1 MSSDI
6 KIKVQ
11 SFGRFLSNMVM
22 PNIGAFI
29 AWGIITALFI
39 PTGWLPNETLAKLVG
54 PMITYLLP
62 LLIGYTGGKLVG
74 GERGGVVGAITTMGV
89 IVGADMPM
97 FLGSMIAGPLGGWCI
112 KHFDRWVDGKIK
124 SGFEMLVNNFSAGII
139 GMILAILAFLGI
151 GPIVEALSKML
162 AAGVNFMVVHDMLPL
177 ASIFVEPAKILFLNN
192 AINHGIFSP
201 LGIQQSHELG
211 KSIFFLIEANPG
223 PGMGV
228 LLAYMFFGRGSA
240 KQSAGG
246 AAIIHFLGG
255 IHEIYFPYVL
265 MNPRLILAVILGGMT
280 GVFTLTILG
289 GGLVSPAS
297 PGSILAVL
305 AMTPKGAYFANIA
318 GVCAAMAVSF
328 VVSAILLK
336 TSKVKE
342 EDDIEAATRRM
353 QDMKAESKGAS
364 PLSAGDVTNDLSH
377 VRKIIVACDAGVF
390 MSSDIKIKV
399 QSFGRFLSNMVMP
412 NIGAF
417 IAWGIITALF
427 IPTGWLPNETL
438 AKLVGPMITYLL
450 PLLIG
455 YTGGKLVGGERGGV
469 VGAITTM
476 GVIVGADMPMFL
488 GSMIAG
494 PLGGWCIKH
503 FDRWVDGKIKSGF
516 EMLVNNFSAGII
528 GMILAILAFLGIGPI
543 VEALSKMLAAG
554 VNFMVVHDML
564 PLASIFVEPAKILFL
579 NNAINHGIFSPL
591 GIQQSHELGKSIF
604 FLIEAN
610 PGPGM
615 GVLLAYMFFGRG
627 SAKQSA
633 GGAAII
639 HFLGGIHEIYFPYVL
654 MNPRLILAVIL
665 GGMTGVFTLTIL
677 GGGLVSPASPGS
689 ILAVLAM
696 TPKGAYFAN
705 IAGVCAAMA
714 VSFVVSAI
722 LLKTSKVKEE
732 DDIEAATRRMQDM
745 KAESKG
751 ASPLSAG
758 DVTNDL
764 SHVRKIIVACDAGM
778 GSSAMGAGV
787 LRKKIQ
793 DAGLSQISVTNSA
806 INNLP
811 PDVDLVI
818 THRDLT
824 ERAMR
829 QVPQAQHISLTNFLD
844 SGLYTSLTERLVA
857 AQRHTA
863 NEEKVKDSLK
873 DSFDDSSANLFKLG
887 AENIFLGRK
896 AATKE
901 EAIRFAGEQLVKGGY
916 VEPEYVQAML
926 DREKLTPTYLGESI
940 AVPHGTVEAKDRV
953 LKTGVVF
960 CQYPEG
966 VRFGEEEDDIARLV
980 IGIAARNNE
989 HIQVITSLTNA
1000 LDDESVIERLAH
1012 TTSVDEVLE
1021 LLAGRK

>member
-1 MSSDI
+1 MSSDF

-62 LLIGYTGGKLVG
+62 LLIGYTGGRLVG
-74 GERGGVVGAITTMGV
+74 GDRGGVVGAITTMGV

-97 FLGSMIAGPLGGWCI
+97 FLGAMIAGPLGGWAI
-112 KHFDRWVDGKIK
+112 KKFDVWVDGKIK

-151 GPIVEALSKML
+151 GPAVEVLSKLL
-162 AAGVNFMVVHDMLPL
+162 AAGVNFMVAHDMLPL

-201 LGIQQSHELG
+201 LGIQQSHDLG

-280 GVFTLTILG
+280 GVFTLSVLG

-318 GVCAAMAVSF
+318 AICAAMAVSF

-353 QDMKAESKGAS
+353 QDMKSQSKGVAAT
-364 PLSAGDVTNDLSH
+364 PLAAGDVS
-377 VRKIIVACDAGVF
+377 
-390 MSSDIKIKV
+390 
-399 QSFGRFLSNMVMP
+399 
-412 NIGAF
+412 
-417 IAWGIITALF
+417 
-427 IPTGWLPNETL
+427 
-438 AKLVGPMITYLL
+438 
-450 PLLIG
+450 
-455 YTGGKLVGGERGGV
+455 
-469 VGAITTM
+469 
-476 GVIVGADMPMFL
+476 
-488 GSMIAG
+488 
-494 PLGGWCIKH
+494 
-503 FDRWVDGKIKSGF
+503 
-516 EMLVNNFSAGII
+516 
-528 GMILAILAFLGIGPI
+528 
-543 VEALSKMLAAG
+543 
-554 VNFMVVHDML
+554 
-564 PLASIFVEPAKILFL
+564 
-579 NNAINHGIFSPL
+579 
-591 GIQQSHELGKSIF
+591 
-604 FLIEAN
+604 
-610 PGPGM
+610 
-615 GVLLAYMFFGRG
+615 
-627 SAKQSA
+627 
-633 GGAAII
+633 
-639 HFLGGIHEIYFPYVL
+639 
-654 MNPRLILAVIL
+654 
-665 GGMTGVFTLTIL
+665 
-677 GGGLVSPASPGS
+677 
-689 ILAVLAM
+689 
-696 TPKGAYFAN
+696 
-705 IAGVCAAMA
+705 
-714 VSFVVSAI
+714 
-722 LLKTSKVKEE
+722 
-732 DDIEAATRRMQDM
+732 
-745 KAESKG
+745 
-751 ASPLSAG
+751 
-758 DVTNDL
+758 NDL

-787 LRKKIQ
+787 LRKKVA

-806 INNLP
+806 INSLP

-857 AQRHTA
+857 AQRHED
-863 NEEKVKDSLK
+863 NEVKVRTSLQ
-873 DSFDDSSANLFKLG
+873 DSFDESNSHLFRLG
-887 AENIFLGRK
+887 AENIFLGRT
-896 AATKE
+896 ASHKE

-916 VEPEYVQAML
+916 VQPEYVEAML
-926 DREKLTPTYLGESI
+926 EREKLTPTYLGESI

-960 CQYPEG
+960 CQYPAG

-980 IGIAARNNE
+980 IGIAA
-989 HIQVITSLTNA
+989 
-1000 LDDESVIERLAH
+1000 
-1012 TTSVDEVLE
+1012 
-1021 LLAGRK
+1021 

>member
-39 PTGWLPNETLAKLVG
+39 PTGWLPNETLAKLVS

-62 LLIGYTGGKLVG
+62 LLIGFTGGRLVG
-74 GERGGVVGAITTMGV
+74 GDRGGVVGAITTMGV

-97 FLGSMIAGPLGGWCI
+97 FLGAMIAGPLGGYCI
-112 KHFDRWVDGKIK
+112 KKFDAAVDGKIK

-151 GPIVEALSKML
+151 GPAVEVLSKAL

-228 LLAYMFFGRGSA
+228 LMAYMFFGRGSA

-265 MNPRLILAVILGGMT
+265 MNPRLLLAVILGGMT
-280 GVFTLTILG
+280 GVFTLSVLN

-305 AMTPKGAYFANIA
+305 AMTPKGSYFANITA
-318 GVCAAMAVSF
+318 ILAALVVSF
-328 VVSAILLK
+328 VISSILLK

-342 EDDIEAATRRM
+342 EDEDIEAATRRV
-353 QDMKAESKGAS
+353 QDMKAESKGA
-364 PLSAGDVTNDLSH
+364 
-377 VRKIIVACDAGVF
+377 
-390 MSSDIKIKV
+390 
-399 QSFGRFLSNMVMP
+399 
-412 NIGAF
+412 
-417 IAWGIITALF
+417 TA
-427 IPTGWLPNETL
+427 
-438 AKLVGPMITYLL
+438 
-450 PLLIG
+450 
-455 YTGGKLVGGERGGV
+455 
-469 VGAITTM
+469 
-476 GVIVGADMPMFL
+476 
-488 GSMIAG
+488 
-494 PLGGWCIKH
+494 
-503 FDRWVDGKIKSGF
+503 
-516 EMLVNNFSAGII
+516 
-528 GMILAILAFLGIGPI
+528 
-543 VEALSKMLAAG
+543 
-554 VNFMVVHDML
+554 
-564 PLASIFVEPAKILFL
+564 
-579 NNAINHGIFSPL
+579 
-591 GIQQSHELGKSIF
+591 
-604 FLIEAN
+604 
-610 PGPGM
+610 
-615 GVLLAYMFFGRG
+615 
-627 SAKQSA
+627 
-633 GGAAII
+633 
-639 HFLGGIHEIYFPYVL
+639 
-654 MNPRLILAVIL
+654 
-665 GGMTGVFTLTIL
+665 
-677 GGGLVSPASPGS
+677 
-689 ILAVLAM
+689 
-696 TPKGAYFAN
+696 
-705 IAGVCAAMA
+705 
-714 VSFVVSAI
+714 
-722 LLKTSKVKEE
+722 
-732 DDIEAATRRMQDM
+732 
-745 KAESKG
+745 
-751 ASPLSAG
+751 LSAG

-787 LRKKIQ
+787 LRKKVQ
-793 DAGLSQISVTNSA
+793 DAGLTNISVTNSA
-806 INNLP
+806 INSLP

-844 SGLYTSLTERLVA
+844 SGLYTNLTERLVA
-857 AQRHTA
+857 AQRHTD
-863 NEEKVKDSLK
+863 NEAKVTTSLK
-873 DSFDDSSANLFKLG
+873 DSFDEANSNLFKLG
-887 AENIFLGRK
+887 AENIFLGRT
-896 AATKE
+896 ANTKE

-916 VEPEYVQAML
+916 VEPEYVEAML

-960 CQYPEG
+960 CQYPQG

-1000 LDDESVIERLAH
+1000 LDDETVIERLAQ
-1012 TTSVDEVLE
+1012 TSSVEEVLA
-1021 LLAGRK
+1021 LLNK

>member
-89 IVGADMPM
+89 IVGANMPM
-97 FLGSMIAGPLGGWCI
+97 FLGSMIAGPLGGWAI
-112 KHFDRWVDGKIK
+112 KKFDVWVDGKIK

-151 GPIVEALSKML
+151 GPAVEVLSKIL
-162 AAGVNFMVVHDMLPL
+162 AAGVNFMVAHEMLPL

-280 GVFTLTILG
+280 GVFTLTILN

-318 GVCAAMAVSF
+318 AIIAAMAVSF
-328 VVSAILLK
+328 VVAAVLLK

-353 QDMKAESKGAS
+353 QDMKAQSKGGAT
-364 PLSAGDVTNDLSH
+364 PLAAGDV
-377 VRKIIVACDAGVF
+377 A
-390 MSSDIKIKV
+390 
-399 QSFGRFLSNMVMP
+399 
-412 NIGAF
+412 
-417 IAWGIITALF
+417 
-427 IPTGWLPNETL
+427 
-438 AKLVGPMITYLL
+438 
-450 PLLIG
+450 
-455 YTGGKLVGGERGGV
+455 
-469 VGAITTM
+469 
-476 GVIVGADMPMFL
+476 
-488 GSMIAG
+488 
-494 PLGGWCIKH
+494 
-503 FDRWVDGKIKSGF
+503 
-516 EMLVNNFSAGII
+516 
-528 GMILAILAFLGIGPI
+528 
-543 VEALSKMLAAG
+543 
-554 VNFMVVHDML
+554 
-564 PLASIFVEPAKILFL
+564 
-579 NNAINHGIFSPL
+579 
-591 GIQQSHELGKSIF
+591 
-604 FLIEAN
+604 
-610 PGPGM
+610 
-615 GVLLAYMFFGRG
+615 
-627 SAKQSA
+627 
-633 GGAAII
+633 
-639 HFLGGIHEIYFPYVL
+639 
-654 MNPRLILAVIL
+654 
-665 GGMTGVFTLTIL
+665 
-677 GGGLVSPASPGS
+677 
-689 ILAVLAM
+689 
-696 TPKGAYFAN
+696 
-705 IAGVCAAMA
+705 
-714 VSFVVSAI
+714 
-722 LLKTSKVKEE
+722 
-732 DDIEAATRRMQDM
+732 
-745 KAESKG
+745 
-751 ASPLSAG
+751 
-758 DVTNDL
+758 NDL

-787 LRKKIQ
+787 LRKKVQ
-793 DAGLSQISVTNSA
+793 DAGLSNISVTNSA

-844 SGLYTSLTERLVA
+844 SGLYTSLTERLVS
-857 AQRHTA
+857 AQRHTD
-863 NEEKVKDSLK
+863 NEEKVRDSLK
-873 DSFDDSSANLFKLG
+873 DSFDASDTNLFKLG

-901 EAIRFAGEQLVKGGY
+901 EAILFAGEQLVKGGY

-926 DREKLTPTYLGESI
+926 DREKLTSTYLGESI
-940 AVPHGTVEAKDRV
+940 AVPHGTIEAKDRV
-953 LKTGVVF
+953 LKTGIVF

-966 VRFGEEEDDIARLV
+966 VRFGEEEDEVARLV

-1000 LDDESVIERLAH
+1000 LDDESVIERLAK
-1012 TTSVDEVLE
+1012 TTSVEEVLT
-1021 LLAGRK
+1021 LLKA

>member
-1 MSSDI
+1 MSSDF

-62 LLIGYTGGKLVG
+62 LLIGFTGGRLVG
-74 GERGGVVGAITTMGV
+74 GDRGGVVGAITTMGV

-97 FLGSMIAGPLGGWCI
+97 FLGAMIAGPLGGWAI
-112 KHFDRWVDGKIK
+112 KKFDVWVDGKIK

-139 GMILAILAFLGI
+139 GMILAILAFMGI
-151 GPIVEALSKML
+151 GPAVEVLSKAL
-162 AAGVNFMVVHDMLPL
+162 AAGVNFMVIHDMLPL

-280 GVFTLTILG
+280 GVFTLSVLG

-318 GVCAAMAVSF
+318 AICAAMAVSF

-353 QDMKAESKGAS
+353 QDMKSESKGVAT
-364 PLSAGDVTNDLSH
+364 PLSAGDVS
-377 VRKIIVACDAGVF
+377 
-390 MSSDIKIKV
+390 
-399 QSFGRFLSNMVMP
+399 
-412 NIGAF
+412 
-417 IAWGIITALF
+417 
-427 IPTGWLPNETL
+427 
-438 AKLVGPMITYLL
+438 
-450 PLLIG
+450 
-455 YTGGKLVGGERGGV
+455 
-469 VGAITTM
+469 
-476 GVIVGADMPMFL
+476 
-488 GSMIAG
+488 
-494 PLGGWCIKH
+494 
-503 FDRWVDGKIKSGF
+503 
-516 EMLVNNFSAGII
+516 
-528 GMILAILAFLGIGPI
+528 
-543 VEALSKMLAAG
+543 
-554 VNFMVVHDML
+554 
-564 PLASIFVEPAKILFL
+564 
-579 NNAINHGIFSPL
+579 
-591 GIQQSHELGKSIF
+591 
-604 FLIEAN
+604 
-610 PGPGM
+610 
-615 GVLLAYMFFGRG
+615 
-627 SAKQSA
+627 
-633 GGAAII
+633 
-639 HFLGGIHEIYFPYVL
+639 
-654 MNPRLILAVIL
+654 
-665 GGMTGVFTLTIL
+665 
-677 GGGLVSPASPGS
+677 
-689 ILAVLAM
+689 
-696 TPKGAYFAN
+696 
-705 IAGVCAAMA
+705 
-714 VSFVVSAI
+714 
-722 LLKTSKVKEE
+722 
-732 DDIEAATRRMQDM
+732 
-745 KAESKG
+745 
-751 ASPLSAG
+751 
-758 DVTNDL
+758 NDL

-787 LRKKIQ
+787 LRKKVQ
-793 DAGLSQISVTNSA
+793 DAGLTNISVTNSA

-857 AQRHTA
+857 AQRHEI
-863 NEEKVKDSLK
+863 NEVKVRSSLQ
-873 DSFDDSSANLFKLG
+873 DSFDESNAHLFRLG
-887 AENIFLGRK
+887 AENIFLGRT
-896 AATKE
+896 ASHKE

-960 CQYPEG
+960 CQYPDG

-1000 LDDESVIERLAH
+1000 LDDETVIERLAN
-1012 TTSVDEVLE
+1012 TTSVEEVLA
-1021 LLAGRK
+1021 LLNK

>member
-62 LLIGYTGGKLVG
+62 LLIGYTGGKLIG

-97 FLGSMIAGPLGGWCI
+97 FLGAMIAGPLGGWAI
-112 KHFDRWVDGKIK
+112 KRFDVWVDGKIK

-151 GPIVEALSKML
+151 GPAVEVLSKIL

-201 LGIQQSHELG
+201 LGIQQSHDLG

-280 GVFTLTILG
+280 GVFTLTILN

-318 GVCAAMAVSF
+318 AIVAAMAVSF
-328 VVSAILLK
+328 VVSAVLLK

-342 EDDIEAATRRM
+342 EDDIDAATRRM
-353 QDMKAESKGAS
+353 QDMKAQSKGAAT
-364 PLSAGDVTNDLSH
+364 PLAAGDV
-377 VRKIIVACDAGVF
+377 A
-390 MSSDIKIKV
+390 
-399 QSFGRFLSNMVMP
+399 
-412 NIGAF
+412 
-417 IAWGIITALF
+417 
-427 IPTGWLPNETL
+427 
-438 AKLVGPMITYLL
+438 
-450 PLLIG
+450 
-455 YTGGKLVGGERGGV
+455 
-469 VGAITTM
+469 
-476 GVIVGADMPMFL
+476 
-488 GSMIAG
+488 
-494 PLGGWCIKH
+494 
-503 FDRWVDGKIKSGF
+503 
-516 EMLVNNFSAGII
+516 
-528 GMILAILAFLGIGPI
+528 
-543 VEALSKMLAAG
+543 
-554 VNFMVVHDML
+554 
-564 PLASIFVEPAKILFL
+564 
-579 NNAINHGIFSPL
+579 
-591 GIQQSHELGKSIF
+591 
-604 FLIEAN
+604 
-610 PGPGM
+610 
-615 GVLLAYMFFGRG
+615 
-627 SAKQSA
+627 
-633 GGAAII
+633 
-639 HFLGGIHEIYFPYVL
+639 
-654 MNPRLILAVIL
+654 
-665 GGMTGVFTLTIL
+665 
-677 GGGLVSPASPGS
+677 
-689 ILAVLAM
+689 
-696 TPKGAYFAN
+696 
-705 IAGVCAAMA
+705 
-714 VSFVVSAI
+714 
-722 LLKTSKVKEE
+722 
-732 DDIEAATRRMQDM
+732 
-745 KAESKG
+745 
-751 ASPLSAG
+751 
-758 DVTNDL
+758 NDL

-787 LRKKIQ
+787 LRKKVQ
-793 DAGLSQISVTNSA
+793 DAGLSNISVTNCA

-844 SGLYTSLTERLVA
+844 SGLYSSLTERLVA
-857 AQRHTA
+857 AQRHTD
-863 NEEKVKDSLK
+863 NEEKVRDSLK
-873 DSFDDSSANLFKLG
+873 DSFDAADTNLFKLG

-901 EAIRFAGEQLVKGGY
+901 EAIVFAGEQLVKGGY

-926 DREKLTPTYLGESI
+926 DREKLTSTYLGESI
-940 AVPHGTVEAKDRV
+940 AVPHGTIEAKDRV
-953 LKTGVVF
+953 LKTGIVF

-966 VRFGEEEDDIARLV
+966 VRFGEEEDEVARLV

-1000 LDDESVIERLAH
+1000 LDDESVIERLTK
-1012 TTSVDEVLE
+1012 TTSVEEVLT
-1021 LLAGRK
+1021 LLKA

>member
-1 MSSDI
+1 MSSDF

-62 LLIGYTGGKLVG
+62 LLIGYTGGRLVG
-74 GERGGVVGAITTMGV
+74 GDRGGVVGAITTMGV

-97 FLGSMIAGPLGGWCI
+97 FLGAMIAGPLGGWAI
-112 KHFDRWVDGKIK
+112 KKFDVWVDGKIK

-151 GPIVEALSKML
+151 GPAVEVLSKIL
-162 AAGVNFMVVHDMLPL
+162 AAGVNFMVAHDMLPL

-201 LGIQQSHELG
+201 LGIQQSHDLG

-280 GVFTLTILG
+280 GVFTLSVLG

-318 GVCAAMAVSF
+318 AICAAMAVSF

-342 EDDIEAATRRM
+342 EDDIETATRRM
-353 QDMKAESKGAS
+353 QDMKAQSKGAAT
-364 PLSAGDVTNDLSH
+364 PLAAGDVS
-377 VRKIIVACDAGVF
+377 
-390 MSSDIKIKV
+390 
-399 QSFGRFLSNMVMP
+399 
-412 NIGAF
+412 
-417 IAWGIITALF
+417 
-427 IPTGWLPNETL
+427 
-438 AKLVGPMITYLL
+438 
-450 PLLIG
+450 
-455 YTGGKLVGGERGGV
+455 
-469 VGAITTM
+469 
-476 GVIVGADMPMFL
+476 
-488 GSMIAG
+488 
-494 PLGGWCIKH
+494 
-503 FDRWVDGKIKSGF
+503 
-516 EMLVNNFSAGII
+516 
-528 GMILAILAFLGIGPI
+528 
-543 VEALSKMLAAG
+543 
-554 VNFMVVHDML
+554 
-564 PLASIFVEPAKILFL
+564 
-579 NNAINHGIFSPL
+579 
-591 GIQQSHELGKSIF
+591 
-604 FLIEAN
+604 
-610 PGPGM
+610 
-615 GVLLAYMFFGRG
+615 
-627 SAKQSA
+627 
-633 GGAAII
+633 
-639 HFLGGIHEIYFPYVL
+639 
-654 MNPRLILAVIL
+654 
-665 GGMTGVFTLTIL
+665 
-677 GGGLVSPASPGS
+677 
-689 ILAVLAM
+689 
-696 TPKGAYFAN
+696 
-705 IAGVCAAMA
+705 
-714 VSFVVSAI
+714 
-722 LLKTSKVKEE
+722 
-732 DDIEAATRRMQDM
+732 
-745 KAESKG
+745 
-751 ASPLSAG
+751 
-758 DVTNDL
+758 NDL

-787 LRKKIQ
+787 LRKKVQ
-793 DAGLSQISVTNSA
+793 DAGLTNISVTNSA
-806 INNLP
+806 INSLP

-844 SGLYTSLTERLVA
+844 SGLYASLTERLVA
-857 AQRHTA
+857 AQRHED
-863 NEEKVKDSLK
+863 NEVKVRTSLQ
-873 DSFDDSSANLFKLG
+873 DSFDESNAHLFKLG
-887 AENIFLGRK
+887 AENIFLGRT
-896 AATKE
+896 ATHKE
-901 EAIRFAGEQLVKGGY
+901 EAIRFAGEQLVAGGY
-916 VEPEYVQAML
+916 VQPEYVEAML
-926 DREKLTPTYLGESI
+926 EREKLTPTYLGESI

-960 CQYPEG
+960 CQYPQG

-1000 LDDESVIERLAH
+1000 LDDETVIERLAN
-1012 TTSVDEVLE
+1012 TTSQVSGLSEPVVGTGSSRRKAEQAAAEQALKMLE
-1021 LLAGRK
+1021 LE

>member
-97 FLGSMIAGPLGGWCI
+97 FLGSMIAGPLGGWAI
-112 KHFDRWVDGKIK
+112 KKFDVWVDGKIK

-151 GPIVEALSKML
+151 GPAVEVLSKIL
-162 AAGVNFMVVHDMLPL
+162 AAGVNFMVAHDMLPL

-201 LGIQQSHELG
+201 LGIQQSHDLG

-223 PGMGV
+223 PGMGI

-280 GVFTLTILG
+280 GVFTLTLLN

-318 GVCAAMAVSF
+318 AIVAAMAVSF
-328 VVSAILLK
+328 VVSAVLLK

-353 QDMKAESKGAS
+353 QDMKAQSKGGAT
-364 PLSAGDVTNDLSH
+364 PLAAGDV
-377 VRKIIVACDAGVF
+377 A
-390 MSSDIKIKV
+390 
-399 QSFGRFLSNMVMP
+399 
-412 NIGAF
+412 
-417 IAWGIITALF
+417 
-427 IPTGWLPNETL
+427 
-438 AKLVGPMITYLL
+438 
-450 PLLIG
+450 
-455 YTGGKLVGGERGGV
+455 
-469 VGAITTM
+469 
-476 GVIVGADMPMFL
+476 
-488 GSMIAG
+488 
-494 PLGGWCIKH
+494 
-503 FDRWVDGKIKSGF
+503 
-516 EMLVNNFSAGII
+516 
-528 GMILAILAFLGIGPI
+528 
-543 VEALSKMLAAG
+543 
-554 VNFMVVHDML
+554 
-564 PLASIFVEPAKILFL
+564 
-579 NNAINHGIFSPL
+579 
-591 GIQQSHELGKSIF
+591 
-604 FLIEAN
+604 
-610 PGPGM
+610 
-615 GVLLAYMFFGRG
+615 
-627 SAKQSA
+627 
-633 GGAAII
+633 
-639 HFLGGIHEIYFPYVL
+639 
-654 MNPRLILAVIL
+654 
-665 GGMTGVFTLTIL
+665 
-677 GGGLVSPASPGS
+677 
-689 ILAVLAM
+689 
-696 TPKGAYFAN
+696 
-705 IAGVCAAMA
+705 
-714 VSFVVSAI
+714 
-722 LLKTSKVKEE
+722 
-732 DDIEAATRRMQDM
+732 
-745 KAESKG
+745 
-751 ASPLSAG
+751 
-758 DVTNDL
+758 NDL

-787 LRKKIQ
+787 LRKKVH
-793 DAGLSQISVTNSA
+793 DAGLSNISVTNCA

-857 AQRHTA
+857 AQRHTD
-863 NEEKVKDSLK
+863 NEEKVRDSLK
-873 DSFDDSSANLFKLG
+873 DSFDASDTNLFKLG

-901 EAIRFAGEQLVKGGY
+901 EAILFAGEQLVKGGY

-926 DREKLTPTYLGESI
+926 DREKLTSTYLGESI
-940 AVPHGTVEAKDRV
+940 AVPHGTIEAKDRV
-953 LKTGVVF
+953 LKTGIVF

-966 VRFGEEEDDIARLV
+966 VRFGEEEDEVARLV

-1000 LDDESVIERLAH
+1000 LDDESVIERLAK
-1012 TTSVDEVLE
+1012 TTSVEEVLT
-1021 LLAGRK
+1021 LLKEIGRAHV